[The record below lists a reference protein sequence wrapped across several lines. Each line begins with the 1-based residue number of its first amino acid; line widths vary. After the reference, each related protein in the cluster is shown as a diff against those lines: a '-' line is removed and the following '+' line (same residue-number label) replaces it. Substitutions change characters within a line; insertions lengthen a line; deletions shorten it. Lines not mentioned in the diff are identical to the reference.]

1 MACTLKDVAKRAN
14 VSIVTVHKCIYGKP
28 GISEETRKRVLAI
41 VEEMHY
47 TVNPSASSLKRDNV
61 NIAVVCPNMTSQLN
75 SFYVKLAQGAEQA
88 AQELA
93 SYGVNVRIIPS
104 GSTGASQNQVMDR
117 LLEEEN
123 LHGVAAYCLDDGLL
137 DETFDKFSQRNIP
150 VVTFNAD
157 APGSHRLACVAAPTQ
172 RMGELA
178 AELLLKLNRDHKRII
193 IVGGDKRLSNL
204 RDNTTG
210 FYSYIQQNDP
220 EISLL
225 EINNSSR
232 TNLQEELEKVLASL
246 DDVTGIYCSM
256 TRNAIPVCQS
266 LHRMGLQRK
275 IRLICTDVFQEL
287 YPYVQDGTVD
297 ATIWQNPQMQC
308 YNATMLLYYYLTTG
322 KLQDKYFKIPISPV
336 MLSNFEY
343 FL

>member
-47 TVNPSASSLKRDNV
+47 TVNPSASSLKRDNL
-61 NIAVVCPNMTSQLN
+61 NLAVVCPNMTSQVN
-75 SFYVKLAQGAEQA
+75 SFFVKLAQGAEQA
-88 AQELA
+88 AQELSA
-93 SYGVNVRIIPS
+93 LGVNVRILPC
-104 GSTGASQNQVMDR
+104 GNTGASQREVLER
-117 LLEEEN
+117 LLEEGN
-123 LHGVAAYCLDDGLL
+123 LQGLAAVCLDESLL
-137 DETFDKFSQRNIP
+137 DGIFDRFTQQGVP

-157 APGSHRLACVAAPTQ
+157 APNSQRLACVAAPTQ

-178 AELLLKLNRDHKRII
+178 AELLLKLNRSHERII

-210 FYSYIQQNDP
+210 FYSYIQQHAP
-220 EISLL
+220 EVSLL

-232 TNLQEELEKVLASL
+232 SSLQGELEKVLSSL

-256 TRNAIPVCQS
+256 TRNAIPVCQT
-266 LHRMGLQRK
+266 LHRLRLQRRV
-275 IRLICTDVFQEL
+275 RLVCTDVFQEL
-287 YPYVQDGTVD
+287 YPYLQDGTVD
-297 ATIWQNPQMQC
+297 ATIWQNPQAQC
-308 YNATMLLYYYLTTG
+308 YNAAMLLYYYLTTG
-322 KLQDKYFKIPISPV
+322 KLQEKYFRIPISPV
-336 MLSNFEY
+336 MASNFEY

>member
-28 GISEETRKRVLAI
+28 GISAETRKRVLAI

-61 NIAVVCPNMTSQLN
+61 NIGVICPNMASRLN

-93 SYGVNVRIIPS
+93 SLGVNVRIIPS
-104 GSTGASQNQVMDR
+104 GSTGVSQNEVLER
-117 LLEEEN
+117 LLEEDN
-123 LHGVAAYCLDDGLL
+123 LHGIAAYCSDDGLL
-137 DETFDKFSQRNIP
+137 DETFDKFSRKGIP
-150 VVTFNAD
+150 VITFNAD
-157 APGSHRLACVAAPTQ
+157 APGSNRVACVAPPTQ

-178 AELLLKLNRDHKRII
+178 AELLLKLDRRHQRII

-210 FYSYIQQNDP
+210 FYSYIQQHAP
-220 EISLL
+220 EVSLL
-225 EINNSSR
+225 EINNSTR
-232 TNLQEELEKVLASL
+232 NNLQEELEKVLTSL
-246 DDVTGIYCSM
+246 DDVSGLYCSM
-256 TRNAIPVCQS
+256 TRNAIPVCRS
-266 LHRMGLQRK
+266 LHKLGLQRR

-287 YPYVQDGTVD
+287 YPYLQDGTVD
-297 ATIWQNPQMQC
+297 ATIWQNPQMQS

-322 KLQDKYFKIPISPV
+322 KLREKYFKIPISPV

>member
-61 NIAVVCPNMTSQLN
+61 NIAVVCPNMASQLN

-93 SYGVNVRIIPS
+93 SLGVNVRIIPAGSS
-104 GSTGASQNQVMDR
+104 GTSQKEVLEK
-117 LLEEEN
+117 LLEEDTV
-123 LHGVAAYCLDDGLL
+123 HGLAAYCLDESLL
-137 DETFDKFSQRNIP
+137 DETFDQFSQKGIP
-150 VVTFNAD
+150 VITFNAD
-157 APGSHRLACVAAPTQ
+157 APGSKRLACVTAPTQ

-178 AELLLKLNRDHKRII
+178 AELLLKLNRNHRRMI

-210 FYSYIQQNDP
+210 FYSYIQQHGP

-232 TNLQEELEKVLASL
+232 SSVQQELEKVLASL

-256 TRNAIPVCQS
+256 TRNAVPVCQS
-266 LHRMGLQRK
+266 LHKMGLQRK
-275 IRLICTDVFQEL
+275 VRLICTDVFQEL
-287 YPYVQDGTVD
+287 YPYIQDGTVD
-297 ATIWQNPQMQC
+297 ATIWQNPQQQC
-308 YNATMLLYYYLTTG
+308 YNATMLLYAYLTTG
-322 KLQDKYFKIPISPV
+322 KLQEKYFKIPISPV
-336 MLSNFEY
+336 MMSNFEY